1 MEQQFAQQSKREI
14 IFISLV
20 LHSVIIPFPFSIAIT
35 ITINGYVT
43 IFLPETDGIE
53 KIYSR
58 GTIGETV

>member
-35 ITINGYVT
+35 INGYVT

>member
-1 MEQQFAQQSKREI
+1 MEQQFAQRSKREI

-35 ITINGYVT
+35 INDYVT